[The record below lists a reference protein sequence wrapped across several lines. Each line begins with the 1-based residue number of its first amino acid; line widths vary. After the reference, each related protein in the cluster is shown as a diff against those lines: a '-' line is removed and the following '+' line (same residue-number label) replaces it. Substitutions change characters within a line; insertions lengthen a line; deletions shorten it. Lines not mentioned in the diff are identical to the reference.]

1 MAIFEVLLMFL
12 CIIFLYI
19 LRCRSLNKSLAPT
32 HFPLVGML
40 PAILQNA
47 HQLHDYA
54 TVVLNEC
61 GGTYEFKGPWFANMN
76 ILATCDPANIH
87 HIMSKNFS
95 NYPKGPEFK
104 KIFDILGD
112 GIFNSDSELWE
123 LHRKTTMSLMN
134 HAKFHQVL
142 EKNIWDKI
150 ENGLLPVLDHFIR
163 KGNEINLQEIFQRF
177 AFDSSCKLVLD
188 YDPSSLSIDLPYIP
202 CEKAFDDAA
211 KALLHRHILPESLW
225 KLEKWLGIATEKKL
239 AKAWEAFDKFIY
251 PCIPL
256 KEEQSNGTKV
266 HDEDFSLLTGFLKA
280 YKGKSGA
287 SCDEREFMRDTLLSL
302 IFAGRDTTST
312 TLTWFFWLI
321 ASNPLVELKILE
333 EIQTNFHD
341 TEDKTCRF
349 FNAEK
354 SRKLVYLHGAFCE
367 TLRLFP
373 PVALEHKSPV
383 RPDILPS
390 GHCIPQNTKI
400 ILFFYSMGRME
411 RIWGKDC
418 LEFKPERWISEHGR
432 IKHEPSFKFP
442 AFNAGPRT
450 CIGKEMS
457 FVLMKIVAATMIY
470 NYHVQ
475 LVEGQSVSPCDSV
488 IIQMKHGLKVKLS
501 KRHA

>member
-1 MAIFEVLLMFL
+1 MRSTNLLIEVLSM
-12 CIIFLYI
+12 
-19 LRCRSLNKSLAPT
+19 T
-32 HFPLVGML
+32 
-40 PAILQNA
+40 
-47 HQLHDYA
+47 
-54 TVVLNEC
+54 
-61 GGTYEFKGPWFANMN
+61 
-76 ILATCDPANIH
+76 
-87 HIMSKNFS
+87 
-95 NYPKGPEFK
+95 
-104 KIFDILGD
+104 
-112 GIFNSDSELWE
+112 
-123 LHRKTTMSLMN
+123 
-134 HAKFHQVL
+134 
-142 EKNIWDKI
+142 
-150 ENGLLPVLDHFIR
+150 
-163 KGNEINLQEIFQRF
+163 
-177 AFDSSCKLVLD
+177 
-188 YDPSSLSIDLPYIP
+188 
-202 CEKAFDDAA
+202 
-211 KALLHRHILPESLW
+211 
-225 KLEKWLGIATEKKL
+225 
-239 AKAWEAFDKFIY
+239 
-251 PCIPL
+251 
-256 KEEQSNGTKV
+256 
-266 HDEDFSLLTGFLKA
+266 
-280 YKGKSGA
+280 
-287 SCDEREFMRDTLLSL
+287 
-302 IFAGRDTTST
+302 GRDTTST

-501 KRHA
+501 KRHAWYQYTRTIRICRCWMLWKKGTEKYWYFTWILLYNVKTKVQLPC